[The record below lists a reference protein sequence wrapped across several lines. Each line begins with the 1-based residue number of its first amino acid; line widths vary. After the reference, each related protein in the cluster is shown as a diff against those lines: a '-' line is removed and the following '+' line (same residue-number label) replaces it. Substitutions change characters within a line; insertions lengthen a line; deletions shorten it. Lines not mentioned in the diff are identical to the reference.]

1 MRTNM
6 LNLVSV
12 ARSEGSAIASSWSAH
27 RHDDGESA
35 SHVSVFHYG
44 TCMFRVY
51 DDGSVVSVSR
61 GWGSMTDKCGTR
73 KILTNV
79 NGKGYADIFGK

>member
-12 ARSEGSAIASSWSAH
+12 ARSKGDATASTWRAY
-27 RHDDGESA
+27 R
-35 SHVSVFHYG
+35 
-44 TCMFRVY
+44 
-51 DDGSVVSVSR
+51 SVVNGAIVVKHYDTHMISVMPDDTVVAVDK
-61 GWGSMTDKCGTR
+61 GWGSMTDKCGIR